1 MHRIEKNRV
10 RPLGTTEH
18 VATVKQP
25 MQRHNIIHPKNK
37 KRTSLRQH
45 SVCINNVAAETDKQP
60 QMLKKETEYPE
71 GLGFFSEQ
79 LSLKSIS

>member
-10 RPLGTTEH
+10 RPLGTTKH

-60 QMLKKETEYPE
+60 QMFKKETEYPE
-71 GLGFFSEQ
+71 GLLGFF
-79 LSLKSIS
+79 LSS